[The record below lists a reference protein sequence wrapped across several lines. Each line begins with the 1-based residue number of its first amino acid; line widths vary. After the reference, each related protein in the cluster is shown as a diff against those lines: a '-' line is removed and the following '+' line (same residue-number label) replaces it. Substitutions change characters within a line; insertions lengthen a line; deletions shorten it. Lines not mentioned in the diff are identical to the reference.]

1 MNNDKKRKV
10 TVLSI
15 LGLTAVGAFA
25 LRMDDSVLAEG
36 EDTTAFNPGDCI
48 QEFGP
53 GFARG
58 GQGITDQER
67 EQLME
72 ENNISEEEWQE
83 RMTTRQGNGMMQGGR
98 GFRGSEE
105 GKGSGYG
112 PNFNEEGQFGGM
124 MGGRFADEDGEFP
137 SMNEEDYEKWVE
149 ERDAFRQ
156 ERWQEV
162 HPDWNPL
169 EEEAVEE
176 DVNE

>member
-1 MNNDKKRKV
+1 MKNNNKRKA

-25 LRMDDSVLAEG
+25 LRMDDSVLADEADATG
-36 EDTTAFNPGDCI
+36 FNPGDCI
-48 QEFGP
+48 QEFGA

-58 GQGITDQER
+58 GQQITDQER
-67 EQLME
+67 QQLME

-105 GKGSGYG
+105 GKGSANG
-112 PNFNEEGQFGGM
+112 PRFGEDGQFGGM
-124 MGGRFADEDGEFP
+124 MGGRFADGESP
-137 SMNEEDYEKWVE
+137 EMSEEDYEEWIE

-156 ERWQEV
+156 ERIQEV

-176 DVNE
+176 DTNE